1 MHNHPPQYWN
11 QSYTTTHIM
20 KTKVL
25 MLHRIFASYRR
36 PIYDKLA
43 ENYDYLLIHGNKDTT
58 INQSVTPYSKV
69 IKSWQYNSNP
79 TNVFFESFSTLFK
92 FKPKVFIHE
101 LAIGMLTMLP
111 MYVCCKLMGVK
122 FILYSHGYNRLYGF
136 HPPSS
141 WADKYRVF
149 LMKLAD
155 ATIIYTHK
163 DRKMLGEYANINK
176 IFVAQN
182 TLDTT
187 QLKVI
192 KKELEKEGRIQIKQR
207 LGLTHTYNLT
217 FIGRIID
224 EKMPEKI
231 LEVFD
236 ILQQKMP
243 NQIGIHFVGGGDVE
257 ALKRTVEEKKW
268 ENDVL
273 FHGAIYDDQH
283 TGAFLYAS
291 DMMLIPGSL
300 GLAIN
305 HAFMFD
311 CPIISFD
318 KCGNIPFHGPELDYV
333 VENETGFLIP
343 DLSVKKM
350 AEKLMAYLLNEPM
363 QMEMKKHIQDKM
375 NTQLT
380 IDNMVL
386 GFTDAVDFALNKSK
400 RSDIV
405 SPNLHKVA

>member
-1 MHNHPPQYWN
+1 MG
-11 QSYTTTHIM
+11 
-20 KTKVL
+20 TKIKIL

-43 ENYDYLLIHGNKDTT
+43 EKYDYLLLHGDKDKT

-69 IKSWQYNSNP
+69 IKSFQFNSNP

-101 LAIGMLTMLP
+101 FAIGMLTLLP

-122 FILYSHGYNRLYGF
+122 FILYSHGYNRLHGF

-149 LMKLAD
+149 LMKIAD
-155 ATIIYTHK
+155 ATVIYTHK

-182 TLDTT
+182 TLDTSH
-187 QLKVI
+187 LKVI
-192 KKELEKEGRIQIKQR
+192 KNELEQEGKTPIKKR

-231 LEVFD
+231 LQVFE
-236 ILQQKMP
+236 ILNHKMP
-243 NQIGIHFVGGGDVE
+243 NQIGVHFVGGGDV
-257 ALKRTVEEKKW
+257 ADMKRTVEAKNWAK
-268 ENDVL
+268 DVL
-273 FHGAIYDDQH
+273 FHGAIYDDQR
-283 TGAFLYAS
+283 TGEFLYAS
-291 DMMLIPGSL
+291 DMMVIPGSL

-311 CPIISFD
+311 CPVISFD
-318 KCGNIPFHGPELDYV
+318 KCGNEPFHGPELDYV
-333 VENETGFLIP
+333 VDNETGFLIP
-343 DLSVKKM
+343 DFSVEKM
-350 AEKLMAYLLNEPM
+350 AQKIMDYLLNEPL
-363 QMEMKKHIQDKM
+363 QQAMKKHIQDKM
-375 NTQLT
+375 NNQLT
-380 IDNMVL
+380 IENMVL
-386 GFTDAVDFALNKSK
+386 GFTDAVDFALHKSK
-400 RSDIV
+400 HLDII

>member
-1 MHNHPPQYWN
+1 ME
-11 QSYTTTHIM
+11 T

-25 MLHRIFASYRR
+25 MLHRIFASYRK

-43 ENYDYLLIHGNKDTT
+43 EKFDYLLLHGDKDKT

-69 IKSWQYNSNP
+69 IPSFQFNSNP

-92 FKPKVFIHE
+92 FKPQVFIHE

-111 MYVCCKLMGVK
+111 MYICCKLMGVK
-122 FILYSHGYNRLYGF
+122 FILYSHGYNRLHGF

-141 WADKYRVF
+141 WADKYRIF
-149 LMKLAD
+149 LMKIAD
-155 ATIIYTHK
+155 ATVIYTHK

-187 QLKVI
+187 HLKVI
-192 KKELEKEGRIQIKQR
+192 KNELEKEGKTQIKQR

-231 LEVFD
+231 LDVFD
-236 ILQQKMP
+236 ILNQKMP
-243 NQIGIHFVGGGDVE
+243 NQIGVHFVGGGDVE
-257 ALKRTVEEKKW
+257 DMKRTVEAKKW
-268 ENDVL
+268 DKDVL
-273 FHGAIYDDQH
+273 FHGAIYDDLR
-283 TGAFLYAS
+283 TGEFLYAS
-291 DMMLIPGSL
+291 DMMVIPGSL

-318 KCGNIPFHGPELDYV
+318 KCGKIPFHGPELDYV

-343 DLSVKKM
+343 DFSVEKM
-350 AEKLMAYLLNEPM
+350 AQKIMDYLQNEPL
-363 QMEMKKHIQDKM
+363 QMDMKKHIQDKM
-375 NTQLT
+375 DNQLT
-380 IDNMVL
+380 IANMVL
-386 GFTDAVDFALNKSK
+386 GFTDAVAFALRKSK
-400 RSDIV
+400 RVDIV